1 MTTSTASRP
10 DVAIRRDGRELEE
23 VLAPEMFQFQTPGQS
38 IAGTLLSID
47 TVTVKGKAVTQY
59 LLRLDDNRRIQLLA
73 TYDLGRKLQPGH
85 RGRFVEITYVGENKE
100 VRKGDNYLR
109 EFRVRVEKRAPV
121 QDNPEISDEDIP
133 F

>member
-1 MTTSTASRP
+1 MSTVATRSDVTTRHS
-10 DVAIRRDGRELEE
+10 GRELEE
-23 VLAPEMFQFQTPGQS
+23 VLAPEMFSFTKPGET

-59 LLRLDDNRRIQLLA
+59 LLRLDDGRRVQLLA
-73 TYDLGRKLQPGH
+73 TYDLGRKLQPQH
-85 RGRFVEITYVGENKE
+85 MRRFVEITYIGENKE

-109 EFRVRVEKRAPV
+109 EFRVRVEKARA
-121 QDNPEISDEDIP
+121 QNNPEITDEDIP